1 MWQELEAYLVQIVRA
16 ELAYQKHHATGR
28 LIDSVRVDTVIEGGL
43 VVLKGYFEDY
53 GAYVDKGRPS
63 GIRRVPIDALMEWA
77 RVKGLGGDNI
87 KSFAFAV
94 QNKIFK
100 EGIPTSGGKRIA
112 DRRLNFINEALNNE
126 LNTIRAMIIKNQ
138 KDIYQAQISNLVRKT
153 NKDLI

>member
-16 ELAYQKHHATGR
+16 ELVYQKHHATGR